1 LGKPE
6 PAPLPNQGPN
16 FLYVTHDPERDWD
29 LLAPAVLHGT
39 NTYAQ
44 WATERG
50 TGSTLYQELES
61 VAQLKAN
68 PIFQVV
74 TPAQCVAF
82 AKSLEPH
89 GELQFQPLFGGL
101 EPRVAWRSLKLF
113 EQEVVPALR
122 REGLRPT

>member
-1 LGKPE
+1 M
-6 PAPLPNQGPN
+6 
-16 FLYVTHDPERDWD
+16 
-29 LLAPAVLHGT
+29 
-39 NTYAQ
+39 
-44 WATERG
+44 
-50 TGSTLYQELES
+50 YQNLKS

-74 TPAQCVAF
+74 TPGQCVAF

-89 GELQFQPLFGGL
+89 GELQFQPLFGGM

-122 REGLRPT
+122 HEGLRPT